1 MKLRFVQ
8 SFAVWSKALS
18 LTGLVLVA
26 AACGDDDAGAP
37 KSDFIYESN
46 ERTVTFI
53 NLSKGATAY
62 FWEFGDGETSTEEN
76 PVHEYPTFGVYT
88 AHLTATGPGG
98 ETLSLPDEMTLSKKS
113 NVRIDG
119 DLSDWADIPVSTE
132 NGDGSVTKVKV
143 DYDALKIYFY
153 VEGTAAMQGFFDLY
167 LNVDNDFS
175 KGFNTGQYPN
185 AIGAE
190 FLVEGNFAGDHDAIL
205 YGFDFS
211 NNDPDKFDFNV
222 ESPVAD
228 IGSGFLVSSDLKDI
242 PGGGKA
248 LEFSMLRAT
257 LTGLSPAGF
266 TYGIQDLLDWGM
278 VGSIPVAGEV
288 NSATQFFDLSK

>member
-8 SFAVWSKALS
+8 AFAVWSRALS
-18 LTGLVLVA
+18 LAGLVLA
-26 AACGDDDAGAP
+26 AGACGDDDESAP
-37 KSDFIYESN
+37 KSDFIYDSD

-53 NLSKGATAY
+53 NLSKGATSY
-62 FWEFGDGETSTEEN
+62 YWEFGDGETSTEEN
-76 PVHEYPTFGVYT
+76 PVHEYPKFGVYT
-88 AHLTATGPGG
+88 AYLTATGPGG
-98 ETLSLPDEMTLSKKS
+98 ETLSLPDEMTLAKS
-113 NVRIDG
+113 SDVRIDG
-119 DLSDWADIPVSTE
+119 DFAEWADIPVSTE

-175 KGFNTGQYPN
+175 KGFNTAQYQN

-190 FLVEGNFAGDHDAIL
+190 FLLEGNLAGDHDAIL

-211 NNDPDKFDFNV
+211 NNNPDLFDFNV

-228 IGSGFLVSSDLKDI
+228 FGSGFVVSSDLKDI

-248 LEFSMLRAT
+248 MEFSMLRAT

-266 TYGIQDLLDWGM
+266 TYGIQDLLDWSM
-278 VGSIPVAGEV
+278 VGSIPVAGKA
-288 NSATQFFDLSK
+288 NSTTQFVDLTK